1 MICDMQY
8 CKYQGCGKVCTHP
21 LNKNK
26 DGITYGCSTLFEDS
40 EEVKEYKKWLEPE
53 QCLDE

>member
-1 MICDMQY
+1 MQY